1 LRFRSATAPTKLR
14 NRKRR
19 SVANFFIR
27 SFVIQ
32 SLIRE
37 FWFRHS
43 GFSFSPA
50 LPQPDNTGVS
60 PPKEPAIVGDPL
72 IPKSRGRKSRRPA
85 EGPADFS
92 AGFND
97 FNQLALWTAA
107 TLAGMVS
114 SMLLARTPFF
124 RKLLSRLYPERQ
136 PANPGRRPTRGEALP
151 MLADAIVGSPKATI
165 LAVFG
170 PPRGAV
176 VDGTMDPAAT
186 GYWQAQTWYYPL
198 PRNGRLAMAIEF
210 DDEMARHVDFFSAPT
225 PTK

>member
-1 LRFRSATAPTKLR
+1 
-14 NRKRR
+14 
-19 SVANFFIR
+19 
-27 SFVIQ
+27 
-32 SLIRE
+32 
-37 FWFRHS
+37 
-43 GFSFSPA
+43 
-50 LPQPDNTGVS
+50 
-60 PPKEPAIVGDPL
+60 VGDPL
-72 IPKSRGRKSRRPA
+72 TPKSRGRKSRRPA

-136 PANPGRRPTRGEALP
+136 SVNPAGRPTRGEALP

-176 VDGTMDPAAT
+176 ISGTTDPAAS
-186 GYWQAQTWYYPL
+186 GYWPAQTWYYPL

-210 DDEMARHVDFFSAPT
+210 DDELARHVDFFSAPSGMGV
-225 PTK
+225 PPM